1 MPSTKTGSTRL
12 WIAAAVIIILLFGS
26 YYTLIARHTDIS
38 FDGAVF
44 LQPIVSLERFGTLTH
59 TYDKESPA
67 EFRFPLTN
75 LAQGMLS
82 QFILN
87 WPFIHFFGITHF
99 HLQISNLIFLVSTG
113 LMICLLILRLTQC
126 WFLALIGLVLYFT
139 IPQLEVYGLQGLGE
153 VAGAFYLLLA
163 AYLLYLA
170 LSESRY
176 YYWLGFVAF
185 LAFHTKNYLILTFP
199 LLLAI
204 LAYLA
209 LRQRT
214 VRGSDILRFS
224 GAFSLPFLALPLYF
238 LLKHGWDALI
248 EEFHDFWIL
257 FASTQWG
264 EQLGAARRGWHLFYE
279 AISVLSQNH
288 GGWIYAYVPLL
299 LGYTFAVLL
308 LLSRSGESQAGASNR
323 TGRLKRWI
331 SRLPVF
337 DRRQVVILFLFGIS
351 FFYIAYW
358 FHFSTWAIWYRRL
371 FPFVVVNIPFLLIVS
386 HELWRRNSNRPAW
399 RRTAL
404 AGGLVIVALLG
415 TAYTRNFPLVFHLPF
430 EHDKLLTER
439 QEATEVIRQLP
450 PDQRIFGIGWW
461 QAPKHALFSG
471 KLFLDLRTKGQEY
484 QEGYLILDHEAMGID
499 PDGVRRVMGMYNT
512 SLVWEN
518 GTNKLYRWSRAIVTS
533 GETCH
538 SLELWEIGPRE
549 AYTDGRRFYPQ
560 PGDTFAMW
568 ARTRNATPTTV
579 LVWEDVV
586 LASSSQADGEQ
597 VTAIVPRYLFAKPGR
612 YSVSLYDLE
621 AKRRSIALPIE
632 IKE

>member
-1 MPSTKTGSTRL
+1 MSSAQSRSARL
-12 WIAAAVIIILLFGS
+12 CIAAVVIIILLFGS
-26 YYTLIARHTDIS
+26 YYTLIAWHTDIS

-59 TYDKESPA
+59 TYDRESPA

-87 WPFIHFFGITHF
+87 WPVVHFFGITHF
-99 HLQISNLIFLVSTG
+99 NLQISNLLFLVLTG
-113 LMICLLILRLTQC
+113 LMICLLILRLTQS
-126 WFLALIGLVLYFT
+126 WPLALTGLILFFT
-139 IPQLEVYGLQGLGE
+139 IPQLEVYALQGFGE
-153 VAGAFYLLLA
+153 VAGAFYMLLA
-163 AYLLYLA
+163 AYVLYLA
-170 LSESRY
+170 LSKPRY
-176 YYWLGFVAF
+176 YYWLGLAAF
-185 LAFHTKNYLILTFP
+185 LAFHTKNYLILIFP

-209 LRQRT
+209 LRQRS
-214 VRGSDILRFS
+214 VRSRDILRFS
-224 GAFSLPFLALPLYF
+224 AAFLLPFVALPLYF
-238 LLKHGWDALI
+238 LLKHGWEALI
-248 EEFHDFWIL
+248 EEIHDFWIL

-308 LLSRSGESQAGASNR
+308 LVSQSSHSQTGAASR
-323 TGRLKRWI
+323 TGRLKGWI
-331 SRLPVF
+331 GRLPVF
-337 DRRQVVILFLFGIS
+337 DHRQVVILFLFGIS
-351 FFYIAYW
+351 FFYVAYW
-358 FHFSTWAIWYRRL
+358 FHFSTWSIWYRRL

-386 HELWRRNSNRPAW
+386 HEFWRRNSKHPAW

-415 TAYTRNFPLVFHLPF
+415 TAYTRHFPLGFRLPS
-430 EHDKLLTER
+430 EPDRLLTER
-439 QEATEVIRQLP
+439 QEASEVIRHLP
-450 PDQRIFGIGWW
+450 SDQRVFGIGWW
-461 QAPKHALFSG
+461 QAPKHALFTG
-471 KLFLDLRTKGQEY
+471 KLFLDLTTKGQEY

-518 GTNKLYRWSRAIVTS
+518 GTNKLYRWSRAIVNS

-579 LVWEDVV
+579 LVWEDVI
-586 LASSSQADGEQ
+586 LTSSSQADGEQ
-597 VTAIVPRYLFAKPGR
+597 VTAIVPRHLFARPGR